1 MQHCPF
7 HPFPLSLPLRHMCPA
22 EPTGNCKAWKYFP
35 NIFPCTQ
42 TNTCVCQ
49 AHTLAHTVAYLLVHL
64 FINTRARSQCQNNVT
79 SVEGE
84 EREPGAEWGKR
95 HKSSAACEGEQK
107 NVLNIQGKNHVVAA
121 AAASVGVGVDCGTLR
136 QDAKFNF
143 TCGK

>member
-1 MQHCPF
+1 M
-7 HPFPLSLPLRHMCPA
+7 HPTSPPPHDVPLRHMCA
-22 EPTGNCKAWKYFP
+22 AGPTGNCKAWKYFP

-49 AHTLAHTVAYLLVHL
+49 AHTHTYTLAYLLVYL

-79 SVEGE
+79 SVEGG
-84 EREPGAEWGKR
+84 EREAGAEWGKR
-95 HKSSAACEGEQK
+95 HKSSAAYEGEQK
-107 NVLNIQGKNHVVAA
+107 NVLNIEGKYHDAVAA
-121 AAASVGVGVDCGTLR
+121 GVDVDCGTLR